1 MKTPTHMVIGY
12 LVGRCL
18 PGATAD
24 RVRWSVLGAGLPDV
38 PLIAVGLY
46 SWARSTM
53 MPGGDMVRLMDTFY
67 FENSVFIALHHLL
80 HAPGSL
86 ILMAMVWCTAWQVG
100 KVSDQRCLWFLAG
113 AASHS
118 LTDLFTHS
126 RDGLLVLWPL
136 NRTFRFD
143 AGIDQWDL
151 AGAGQV
157 LLVMELGLVFGVACY
172 ELCRRCRPFLEFYR
186 LPSVRQSGLTILGQ
200 TQS

>member
-1 MKTPTHMVIGY
+1 MEAARRYLAEFVGTFALVFIGTF
-12 LVGRCL
+12 V
-18 PGATAD
+18 
-24 RVRWSVLGAGLPDV
+24 V
-38 PLIAVGLY
+38 AVGGERL
-46 SWARSTM
+46 
-53 MPGGDMVRLMDTFY
+53 GGGAATV
-67 FENSVFIALHHLL
+67 VIAAFGH
-80 HAPGSL
+80 GL

-200 TQS
+200 TQNGQIRLHAAFRIKEVGVDTFAHRRITGDLA